1 MVDLKKLGEVIH
13 RAREAKNLSLRQVA
27 IKASFDYTYLSQV
40 EKGKRRPSPDWLK
53 KVAKALDLN
62 YENLLELAGYLEG
75 EEEPALIY
83 GFNFED
89 LTEEDILL
97 LQKMA
102 DELRERRRKERREE

>member
-1 MVDLKKLGEVIH
+1 MTNRKIGELIKK
-13 RAREAKNLSLRQVA
+13 AREEKGLSQRQVA
-27 IKASFDYTYLSQV
+27 IKAGVSHSYLAAV
-40 EKGKRRPSPDWLK
+40 ERGVEHRPSPDWLK

-62 YENLLELAGYLEG
+62 YENLLELAGYLER